1 MLYLTW
7 KFITIMAIPTIAVYA
22 NALFEPT
29 LTIVVMLAGLI
40 MLFGAVGIRISNN
53 LGTTVVNGIFRAI
66 GFVIVGIFRAL
77 GWIIRQIAALMPRV
91 FRGTNN
97 ALRNVGLNPVASG
110 VCSFFVTCFVI
121 ALII

>member
-7 KFITIMAIPTIAVYA
+7 KFITVMAIPTIAVYA
-22 NALFEPT
+22 NALLEPT

-40 MLFGAVGIRISNN
+40 MLFGAVGIKISNN

-66 GFVIVGIFRAL
+66 GVIIVGIFRAL
-77 GWIIRQIAALMPRV
+77 GWVIRQIATLMPRV

-97 ALRNVGLNPVASG
+97 ALRSAGLNPIASG
-110 VCSFFVTCFVI
+110 VCSFFATCFVI